1 MINLSHKKAQNFQK
15 KTHLQKESKVNLSP
29 VKHFSQVK
37 SFNQFLFSKSLV
49 LILNWVSESKVILM
63 VFMRLNIYSLQMES
77 KSRNS
82 RQINMKSVLKRHKMF
97 SSYNKM
103 IKFASSKINQ
113 FLSCLSIKKKFT
125 KSQLMFLNFKH
136 LSSLKN
142 LNKIRLNILDISKNL
157 VTVFKKFNKDLLM
170 AKRWIMNK
178 LKVKCKVMIIF
189 KLFIRWLKK
198 TFDKYSLMKII
209 QN

>member
-1 MINLSHKKAQNFQK
+1 
-15 KTHLQKESKVNLSP
+15 
-29 VKHFSQVK
+29 
-37 SFNQFLFSKSLV
+37 
-49 LILNWVSESKVILM
+49 
-63 VFMRLNIYSLQMES
+63 
-77 KSRNS
+77 
-82 RQINMKSVLKRHKMF
+82 MF
-97 SSYNKM
+97 SYYNKM

-113 FLSCLSIKKKFT
+113 LLSCLSIKKKFT

-178 LKVKCKVMIIF
+178 LKVKCKVTIIF
-189 KLFIRWLKK
+189 KLFIK
-198 TFDKYSLMKII
+198 
-209 QN
+209 